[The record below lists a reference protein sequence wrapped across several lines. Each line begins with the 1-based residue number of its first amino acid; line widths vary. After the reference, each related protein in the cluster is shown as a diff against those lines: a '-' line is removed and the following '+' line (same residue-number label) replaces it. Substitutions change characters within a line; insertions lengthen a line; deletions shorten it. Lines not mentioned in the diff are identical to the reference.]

1 MPRGGE
7 LFLMMHLLQK
17 RAFFRQLL
25 RVILVQNAVLELLSR
40 HLRAA
45 HATKSMLAID
55 YCMLLHYQL
64 LCRFKIKCI
73 FDDVI
78 VRQLALSLTVTNGR
92 FWSAAIN

>member
-17 RAFFRQLL
+17 RAFFRQLV

-45 HATKSMLAID
+45 HATKSVLAID
-55 YCMLLHYQL
+55 YCMLLH
-64 LCRFKIKCI
+64 
-73 FDDVI
+73 
-78 VRQLALSLTVTNGR
+78 ST
-92 FWSAAIN
+92 S